1 MLKKSSFQNVPL
13 QWLSLGE
20 GPALVLLHGFT
31 ETHEAWAATAEAL
44 ASDYRVLVPDLPGS
58 GGTGLA
64 GDSSADMAF
73 MADCIWAM
81 LAAENIDQAV
91 LVGHSMG
98 GYVALEMLAQLPER
112 VLGLGLVHSH
122 PLGDDEGKKAN
133 RDRTVALIE
142 SRGSKHFLHG
152 FIPSLFAE
160 GNRKRLARLISKLES
175 QAAEQSVL
183 AYVAQTKGMRDRRE
197 RLTLLQSSVLPKL
210 VVLGSGDPILPQSV
224 GLSFAAQLDN
234 CQLELLPEAGH
245 MGMYEC
251 PEKMVEILREFLIFV
266 NLKH

>member
-31 ETHEAWAATAEAL
+31 ETHEAWGVTAEAL

-98 GYVALEMLAQLPER
+98 GYVALEMLAQLPDR
-112 VLGLGLVHSH
+112 VLGIGLVHSH

-183 AYVAQTKGMRDRRE
+183 AYVAQTKGMRDRPE

-245 MGMYEC
+245 MSMYEC

>member
-1 MLKKSSFQNVPL
+1 MLKKSSFKNVPL
-13 QWLSLGE
+13 NWLSLGE
-20 GPALVLLHGFT
+20 GTAVVLLHGFT
-31 ETHEAWAATAEAL
+31 ETHEAWQATATAL
-44 ASDYRVLVPDLPGS
+44 ATQYKVLAPDLPGS

-64 GDSSADMAF
+64 GDSSAEMPF
-73 MADCIWAM
+73 MADCVWAM
-81 LAAENIDQAV
+81 LAAENIDKAV

-98 GYVALEMLAQLPER
+98 GYVALEMLAQQPER
-112 VLGLGLVHSH
+112 VLGIGLVHSH

-133 RDRTVALIE
+133 RDRTVSLIE

-152 FIPSLFAE
+152 FIPNLFAE
-160 GNRKRLARLISKLES
+160 DNRKPLARLIVKLET

-183 AYVAQTKGMRDRRE
+183 AYVAQTKGMRDRPE

-251 PEKMVEILREFLIFV
+251 LEKMVEILREFLIFV
-266 NLKH
+266 ALKN